1 MYSGMYSG
9 TMIRDL
15 MSTVERVEQRVE
27 LKRMADERELHAI
40 FSMQIPVEQG
50 ERIYMGAA

>member
-1 MYSGMYSG
+1 MYSG
-9 TMIRDL
+9 TLIRDL

-27 LKRMADERELHAI
+27 RKRVAEERELHVI
-40 FSMQIPVEQG
+40 FSMQIPVERS